1 MAHESDV
8 SAARAQL
15 LQDFD
20 KVVHDTESLLRSL
33 ASVSGEKAV
42 ALRESVEANLNTA
55 KARLRELQGV
65 ARERATGAA
74 RDADAYVHENPW
86 TAIGLAAAAGVIVG
100 VILSSRR

>member
-1 MAHESDV
+1 MAHESEV

-15 LQDFD
+15 LDDFD
-20 KVVHDTESLLRSL
+20 KVVRDTESLLRSL

-42 ALRESVEANLNTA
+42 ALRDSVEANLNTA

-65 ARERATGAA
+65 ASQKANLAA
-74 RDADAYVHENPW
+74 READAYVHDNPW

-100 VILSSRR
+100 LILSNRR